1 MKYRRR
7 QRWLRRIALGL
18 AFATV
23 AVAGEVAPAS
33 AKFDDGGG
41 GSGSRYVTTP
51 GWSGPVDPETG
62 IPLSAG
68 IPDPEAAAVEPFVP
82 GVTDFPRAAVAQQ
95 PESVADDTTVEWG
108 DGVPFALAAV
118 VLAFALGLWF
128 GNARRPRAAGH

>member
-1 MKYRRR
+1 MEYRRR

-33 AKFDDGGG
+33 AKFDEGGG
-41 GSGSRYVTTP
+41 GFGSRYVATE

-68 IPDPEAAAVEPFVP
+68 IPDVHAPTAELFVP
-82 GVTDFPRAAVAQQ
+82 GVTDFPSAAVARQ
-95 PESVADDTTVEWG
+95 PEPATDDTTVEWG
-108 DGVPFALAAV
+108 DGVPLALAAV

-128 GNARRPRAAGH
+128 GYARRPTAAGH

>member
-7 QRWLRRIALGL
+7 QRWLRRVALGL

-23 AVAGEVAPAS
+23 AVAGEAAPAS

-41 GSGSRYVTTP
+41 GFGSRYVSTR

-68 IPDPEAAAVEPFVP
+68 IPDPNAPVAEPFVP
-82 GVTDFPRAAVAQQ
+82 GVTDFPRSVARQ
-95 PESVADDTTVEWG
+95 PQPAADDTTFEWG
-108 DGVPFALAAV
+108 DGVSFALAAV
-118 VLAFALGLWF
+118 VLAFAVGLWF
-128 GNARRPRAAGH
+128 GYARRPTAAGH

>member
-23 AVAGEVAPAS
+23 VVAGEVAPAS
-33 AKFDDGGG
+33 AKFDEGGG
-41 GSGSRYVTTP
+41 AFGSRYVVTQ
-51 GWSGPVDPETG
+51 GWSGPVDSETG

-68 IPDPEAAAVEPFVP
+68 IPDPNAPAADPFVP
-82 GVTDFPRAAVAQQ
+82 GVTDFPKVAVAPQ
-95 PESVADDTTVEWG
+95 PEPAADDTAIEWG
-108 DGVPFALAAV
+108 DGVPLTLAAV

-128 GNARRPRAAGH
+128 GYARRPTAAGH

>member
-33 AKFDDGGG
+33 AKVDEG
-41 GSGSRYVTTP
+41 GSGFGSRYVETE

-68 IPDPEAAAVEPFVP
+68 IPDVQAPTAEPFVP
-82 GVTDFPRAAVAQQ
+82 GMTDFPRAAVARQLE
-95 PESVADDTTVEWG
+95 PATDDTTAEWG

-128 GNARRPRAAGH
+128 GYARRPMAAGH

>member
-18 AFATV
+18 ALATT
-23 AVAGEVAPAS
+23 AVAGQVAPAS
-33 AKFDDGGG
+33 AKFDEGGG
-41 GSGSRYVTTP
+41 FGSRYVVTE

-68 IPDPEAAAVEPFVP
+68 IPDVQAPTAEPFVP
-82 GVTDFPRAAVAQQ
+82 GVTDFPRAPVTRQLE
-95 PESVADDTTVEWG
+95 PTSDDPMVEWG

-128 GNARRPRAAGH
+128 GYARRPTAAGH

>member
-7 QRWLRRIALGL
+7 QQWLRRIALGL

-33 AKFDDGGG
+33 ATFDEGGG
-41 GSGSRYVTTP
+41 GRGSRYVSTP

-68 IPDPEAAAVEPFVP
+68 IPHVQAPAAEPFVP
-82 GVTDFPRAAVAQQ
+82 GVTDFPRAAVAQK
-95 PESVADDTTVEWG
+95 PEPAADDTTVEWG
-108 DGVPFALAAV
+108 DGVPIALAAV
-118 VLAFALGLWF
+118 ALAFALGLWF
-128 GNARRPRAAGH
+128 GYARRPTAAGH